1 MMIRENTRARELIDE
16 AGAMPFGPKRDEQLK
31 AAIAELRPSGGAE
44 NDTEA
49 RAVALGLLAE
59 SDPVYLPGAEDALTA
74 ARQEGAETNW
84 ISLHLADAYY
94 LAGDY
99 GKAIV
104 HAREVDQPYFD
115 EQGLRWRSVK
125 VTEILAASLLAQ
137 GDLEEGLE
145 LSLRVCGELA
155 SHGEDDEDVL
165 MPPSELA
172 LRALDLV
179 NDADSARARD
189 VGYEVL
195 QAISESIELQNWF
208 PKSLAEQIAGT
219 LASHPS

>member
-1 MMIRENTRARELIDE
+1 MIRENARARELIDE
-16 AGAMPFGPKRDEQLK
+16 AGAMPFSPKRDEQLK
-31 AAIAELRPSGGAE
+31 AAIAELRTSGGTE

-49 RAVALGLLAE
+49 RAVALALLAE
-59 SDPVYLPGAEDALTA
+59 SIPAYLPEAEDVLTA

-99 GKAIV
+99 AKAIV
-104 HAREVDQPYFD
+104 HAREVDRSYFD
-115 EQGLRWRSVK
+115 DQGLRWRSVK

-137 GDLEEGLE
+137 GDLDEGLE

-179 NDADSARARD
+179 NHADSEGARD

-195 QAISESIELQNWF
+195 QAISASIELQTWF
-208 PKSLAEQIAGT
+208 PRSLADRIAET
-219 LASHPS
+219 LASRPT